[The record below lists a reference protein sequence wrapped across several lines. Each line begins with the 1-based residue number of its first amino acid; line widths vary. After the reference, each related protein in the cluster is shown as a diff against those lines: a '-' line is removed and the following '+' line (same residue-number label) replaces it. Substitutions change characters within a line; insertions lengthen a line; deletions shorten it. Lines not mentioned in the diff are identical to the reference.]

1 MRTILGIVIVV
12 SLLLVAVASLS
23 VVREALRVKRRLGTL
38 KDQQLFL
45 ALDNAQNE
53 MLHLQR
59 SVTMLNAQ
67 FVAAKAALD
76 RIRESIA
83 TIKTLGMGDQ
93 LARLKREAGSLFGV
107 LR

>member
-1 MRTILGIVIVV
+1 MRTILGVVIVV
-12 SLLLVAVASLS
+12 SLLLVAVSSLG
-23 VVREALRVKRRLGTL
+23 VVREALRLKRRLTTL

-45 ALDNAQNE
+45 AVGNAQTE

-67 FVAAKAALD
+67 FVAVKAALD
-76 RIRESIA
+76 HIRESLT
-83 TIKTLGMGDQ
+83 TIRSMGLGEE
-93 LARLKREAGSLFGV
+93 LAQLKRAGGSLLRV